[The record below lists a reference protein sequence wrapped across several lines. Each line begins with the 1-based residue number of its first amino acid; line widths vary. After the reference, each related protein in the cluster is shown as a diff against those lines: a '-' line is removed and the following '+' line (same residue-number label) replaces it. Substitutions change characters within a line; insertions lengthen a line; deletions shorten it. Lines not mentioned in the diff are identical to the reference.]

1 MSYVGIAWSYIKGAF
16 SFSKS
21 AKESVI
27 DYVLGQVNKILEK
40 PDLSKRIGEAYSVAL
55 KCSSILK
62 KYSDWCP
69 AKWKKEFE
77 ATVDAIDTLI
87 DTFADGKVEAF
98 EVVKVCDKFKTAYNN
113 WMED

>member
-1 MSYVGIAWSYIKGAF
+1 MSYVGIAWSYIKGVF
-16 SFSKS
+16 SPSKS

-27 DYVLGQVNKILEK
+27 DYGLGQVNKIIEK
-40 PDLSKRIGEAYSVAL
+40 PDISNRIGEAYSVAL

>member
-1 MSYVGIAWSYIKGAF
+1 MSYIGIVWSYIKGAF

-27 DYVLGQVNKILEK
+27 DYVLGEVNKILEK
-40 PDLSKRIGEAYSVAL
+40 PDLSVRIKEAYNTAVR
-55 KCSSILK
+55 CSAVLK

-69 AKWKKEFE
+69 AKWQSEFND
-77 ATVDAIDTLI
+77 TIDAVDTLI
-87 DTFADGKVEAF
+87 DTFKDGKVEAF
-98 EVVKVCDKFKTAYNN
+98 EVVKVCGKFKTAYKN

>member
-1 MSYVGIAWSYIKGAF
+1 MSYIGIAWSYIKGIF
-16 SFSKS
+16 SPSKS

-27 DYVLGQVNKILEK
+27 DYVLGQVNKIIEK
-40 PDLSKRIGEAYSVAL
+40 PDISKRIGEAYGVAL
-55 KCSSILK
+55 KCSSFLK

-69 AKWKKEFE
+69 AKWQDEFNDTIE
-77 ATVDAIDTLI
+77 AVDTLI

-98 EVVKVCDKFKTAYNN
+98 EVVKVCGKFKAAYNN

>member
-1 MSYVGIAWSYIKGAF
+1 MSYIGIAWSYIKGVF
-16 SFSKS
+16 SLSKS

-55 KCSSILK
+55 KCSSFLK
-62 KYSDWCP
+62 KHSDWCP
-69 AKWKKEFE
+69 AKWQDEFDDTID
-77 ATVDAIDTLI
+77 AVDALI

>member
-1 MSYVGIAWSYIKGAF
+1 MSYIGIAWSYIKGAF

-27 DYVLGQVNKILEK
+27 DYVLGEVNKILEK
-40 PDLSKRIGEAYSVAL
+40 PDLSVRIEEAYNTAVR
-55 KCSSILK
+55 CSAILK

-69 AKWKKEFE
+69 AKWQGEFNDTIE
-77 ATVDAIDTLI
+77 AVDTLI
-87 DTFADGKVEAF
+87 DTFADGNVEAF

>member
-1 MSYVGIAWSYIKGAF
+1 MSYIGIAWSYIKGAL

-27 DYVLGQVNKILEK
+27 DYVLGEVNKILEK
-40 PDLSKRIGEAYSVAL
+40 PDLSVRIKEAYNTAVR
-55 KCSSILK
+55 CSAILK

-69 AKWKKEFE
+69 AKWQGELNDTIE
-77 ATVDAIDTLI
+77 AVDTLI
-87 DTFADGKVEAF
+87 DTFKDGKVEAF

>member
-1 MSYVGIAWSYIKGAF
+1 MSYIGIAWAYIKGAF

-21 AKESVI
+21 AKESVV

-40 PDLSKRIGEAYSVAL
+40 PDLSKRIGEAYSAAL

-62 KYSDWCP
+62 KCSDWCP
-69 AKWKKEFE
+69 AKWQGEFNDTIE
-77 ATVDAIDTLI
+77 AVDALI
-87 DTFADGKVEAF
+87 DAFADGKVEAF
-98 EVVKVCDKFKTAYNN
+98 EVVKVCDKFRIAYNN

>member
-1 MSYVGIAWSYIKGAF
+1 MSYIGIAWSYIKGAF

-27 DYVLGQVNKILEK
+27 DYVLGEVNKILEK
-40 PDLSKRIGEAYSVAL
+40 PDLSKRIGEAHGVAL
-55 KCSSILK
+55 KCSSFLK

-69 AKWKKEFE
+69 AKWQGELNDTIV
-77 ATVDAIDTLI
+77 AVDTLI
-87 DTFADGKVEAF
+87 DTFEDSKVEAF

>member
-1 MSYVGIAWSYIKGAF
+1 MSSIGIAWSYITGVF
-16 SFSKS
+16 SPSKS
-21 AKESVI
+21 VKESII
-27 DYVLGQVNKILEK
+27 DYGLGQVNKILEK
-40 PDLSKRIGEAYSVAL
+40 PDLSKRISEAYSVAL

-69 AKWKKEFE
+69 AKWQDEFNDTIE
-77 ATVDAIDTLI
+77 AVDALI
-87 DTFADGKVEAF
+87 DTFKDDKVEAF

>member
-1 MSYVGIAWSYIKGAF
+1 MSYIGIAWSFIKGAF
-16 SFSKS
+16 SLSKS

-69 AKWKKEFE
+69 AKWQDEFNDTIE
-77 ATVDAIDTLI
+77 AVDTLI
-87 DTFADGKVEAF
+87 DTFKDGKVEAF
-98 EVVKVCDKFKTAYNN
+98 EVVNVCDKFKTAYNN

>member
-1 MSYVGIAWSYIKGAF
+1 MSYIGIAWSYIKGIF
-16 SFSKS
+16 SPSKS

-27 DYVLGQVNKILEK
+27 DYVLGLVNKILEK
-40 PDLSKRIGEAYSVAL
+40 PDLSMRIGEAYGVAL

-87 DTFADGKVEAF
+87 DTFADNKVEAF
-98 EVVKVCDKFKTAYNN
+98 EVVKVCDKFKIAYNN